1 MIYFKDAG
9 IPPSKTDIEQLKQ
22 VNEFRNSLTGMGG
35 FYSMFEDQTG
45 FESSL
50 RSHLSALAQKF
61 SLQQANLAPKH
72 FTETS
77 PPIQEI
83 QLFAEEDDYGLID
96 YTEIYS
102 SRLEEMTS
110 AMSSIAEA
118 GGRLGEQ
125 LVLRANEMQAID
137 QNSTKDVRRN
147 AKRAA
152 DDMNN
157 FADIVKIQVSAMSS
171 GREVAFDALSKA
183 LSLQTDFHTNKSDL
197 SSLRTLITTLI
208 ESIGSA
214 EVAYPA
220 SLRS

>member
-1 MIYFKDAG
+1 
-9 IPPSKTDIEQLKQ
+9 
-22 VNEFRNSLTGMGG
+22 
-35 FYSMFEDQTG
+35 
-45 FESSL
+45 
-50 RSHLSALAQKF
+50 
-61 SLQQANLAPKH
+61 
-72 FTETS
+72 
-77 PPIQEI
+77 
-83 QLFAEEDDYGLID
+83 
-96 YTEIYS
+96 
-102 SRLEEMTS
+102 
-110 AMSSIAEA
+110 MSSIAEA

-214 EVAYPA
+214 EN
-220 SLRS
+220 STSELRSSISSIPRITKELNASKRVAVTQLDLVISEFDKIVFTLHNIQGAIDRMLGVSGDPELLI